1 MASLAPEES
10 HFSLLIDDDRL
21 FVVESVQVII
31 KEVCTGERGMTK
43 KGKDDPK
50 SVREELE
57 FREEMLGCQSPQQKA
72 NAISK
77 VHNTVFNS
85 RTR

>member
-31 KEVCTGERGMTK
+31 KEVRTIERGMTK
-43 KGKDDPK
+43 KGKNKPK
-50 SVREELE
+50 SAREELE
-57 FREEMLGCQSPQQKA
+57 CYAEMLGCQSPQQKA

-77 VHNTVFNS
+77 VRGIVFNS